1 MAWLPEMG
9 SVPTVPADAVAAGQ
23 PAKKRRS
30 LVIPALSVF
39 AAFVLFVV
47 NVILFVGWFKTMRA
61 YGALQQEKAQLD
73 ASNRVL
79 SGAHELLRNKKAQ
92 ICNRGAEDMRIDW
105 IAASFEEGGRLKSF
119 DSQRC
124 TDWLPIVLKGGSS
137 RTLSLSSTQEGC
149 NWNGSVVFFAMHY
162 SRGTTQSYHDAGA
175 WMGFD
180 RECYTIQ

>member
-1 MAWLPEMG
+1 MG
-9 SVPTVPADAVAAGQ
+9 SAPMVPANAAVAGQ
-23 PAKKRRS
+23 PARKRRS
-30 LVIPALSVF
+30 LVIPVLATI

-47 NVILFVGWFKTMRA
+47 NVVLFVGWFKTMRA
-61 YGALQQEKAQLD
+61 YGALQQEQAQLG

-92 ICNRGAEDMRIDW
+92 ICNRGAEDLKVHW
-105 IAASFEEGGRLKSF
+105 VAALFEEGGRLKPF

-124 TDWLPIVLKGGSS
+124 TDWLPIVVKSGSS
-137 RTLSLSSTQEGC
+137 RMLSLSSTQEGC
-149 NWNGSVVFFAMHY
+149 NWSGSAIFFAMRY
-162 SRGTTQSYHDAGA
+162 SRGTEPYYDAGA